1 MRYFVLIFLCL
12 SCLTG
17 FAQKK
22 KKTKSIEGKSN
33 SFAPYA
39 PSEEKTE
46 KRTIKK
52 AKKKSFNAAYNKNLN
67 QKVDDFEARMK
78 ANAKE
83 DQRLARKMQNPQ
95 YSDPSYFGHKRKP
108 KKRPV
113 GKRKLCKECSIVH

>member
-1 MRYFVLIFLCL
+1 MI
-12 SCLTG
+12 G
-17 FAQKK
+17 FGQKK
-22 KKTKSIEGKSN
+22 KKTKSIEGRSN
-33 SFAPYA
+33 SFEPYA
-39 PSEEKTE
+39 PAEEKAEKRTIKKAE

-52 AKKKSFNAAYNKNLN
+52 AKKRSFNAAYNKNLN

-83 DQRLARKMQNPQ
+83 DRKLVRKMRKPQ

-113 GKRKLCKECSIVH
+113 GKRKLCKECNIVH